1 MRGDKESTRKTF
13 AAKLVVSGKQRTWIT
28 RNEQA
33 TGPSNIHA
41 FGALAGFFPA
51 GPCRWRLKGESP
63 RGMVTEG
70 ETVHKTLNT
79 LRATSSG
86 SNSRYR
92 NVLRH
97 SRDLHLRRCRP
108 APLLGELRHC
118 RRQGPGALHPAKVS
132 LHEHT

>member
-13 AAKLVVSGKQRTWIT
+13 AAKLAVSGKQRTWIT
-28 RNEQA
+28 GNEQA

-51 GPCRWRLKGESP
+51 RPCRWRLKGESP
-63 RGMVTEG
+63 RGISHRRLI
-70 ETVHKTLNT
+70 VHNT
-79 LRATSSG
+79 LQTLRTTSSE
-86 SNSRYR
+86 SNVSYR

-97 SRDLHLRRCRP
+97 SRDLRLRCCRP
-108 APLLGELRHC
+108 VPLLGELRHC